1 MQRLRIFIVPALL
14 AACSGLA
21 GCATSGSSTP
31 NLADAAPAVL
41 PDDPALPETVASL
54 PESNPAFAGL
64 DLGQRSLAADVE
76 QTAALPTAYAG
87 GTISNPDA
95 AAALPQPAL
104 PQPALAD
111 ASAPPVVLASADGGL
126 DPGGLA
132 LRMRPMAVEAPDGKL
147 GPDGNVAARSPELDN
162 LIKSYAQHYEVPE
175 SLVRRVA
182 KRESTLNPKAR
193 NGQYWGLMQISH
205 ATARGMGY
213 VGAAAGLLDPETNL
227 KYAVRYLR
235 GAYMV
240 AKGNE
245 DVADRLYQRGYYYD
259 AKRMGLLDETGLGN
273 DRGKRSRF

>member
-1 MQRLRIFIVPALL
+1 MPALL

-21 GCATSGSSTP
+21 GCATSGTSTP
-31 NLADAAPAVL
+31 NLADAAPAVF
-41 PDDPALPETVASL
+41 PDDPALPQTVAAL
-54 PESNPAFAGL
+54 PESNPAFDGL

-76 QTAALPTAYAG
+76 QNASLPTAYAG
-87 GTISNPDA
+87 GTLSNPEA

-104 PQPALAD
+104 AG
-111 ASAPPVVLASADGGL
+111 SGAPPVMLASADDGL

-147 GPDGNVAARSPELDN
+147 GPNEDVAARSPELDN
-162 LIKSYAQHYEVPE
+162 LMKTYAQHYEVPE

-182 KRESTLNPKAR
+182 KRESTFNPKAR
-193 NGQYWGLMQISH
+193 NGAYWGLMQISH

-213 VGAAAGLLDPETNL
+213 VGAATGLLDAETNL

-245 DVADRLYQRGYYYD
+245 DVADKLYQRGYYYD

>member
-1 MQRLRIFIVPALL
+1 MPAML
-14 AACSGLA
+14 AALGGLA
-21 GCATSGSSTP
+21 GCATSGGSP
-31 NLADAAPAVL
+31 NLADAAPAVA
-41 PDDPALPETVASL
+41 PNDPALPETVAAI
-54 PESNPAFAGL
+54 PESNPAFNGL

-76 QTAALPTAYAG
+76 QSASLPAAYAG
-87 GTISNPDA
+87 GTVSNPA
-95 AAALPQPAL
+95 AAAAM

-111 ASAPPVVLASADGGL
+111 SGAASVMLASTDDGL

-132 LRMRPMAVEAPDGKL
+132 LRMRPMAVKAPEGKL
-147 GPDGNVAARSPELDN
+147 GPSGDVAARSPELDK

-182 KRESTLNPKAR
+182 KRESTFNPKAR
-193 NGQYWGLMQISH
+193 NGPYWGLMQISH

-213 VGAAAGLLDPETNL
+213 VGAASGLLDAETNL

-245 DVADRLYQRGYYYD
+245 AVADRLYQRGYYYD